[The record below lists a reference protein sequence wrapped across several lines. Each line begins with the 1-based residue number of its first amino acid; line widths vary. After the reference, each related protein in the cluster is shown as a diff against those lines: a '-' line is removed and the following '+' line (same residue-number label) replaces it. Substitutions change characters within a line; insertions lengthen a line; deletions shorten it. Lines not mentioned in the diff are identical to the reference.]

1 MKVKRMSEL
10 RFEAPVELVTAL
22 QELGD
27 PDLAAKE
34 CVVLELYRRGAI
46 SSGKAAELL
55 GMERLEFIRYSG
67 RLGIPYFRLSA
78 EELAGELQQ
87 LRAWNK
93 P

>member
-1 MKVKRMSEL
+1 MSEL
-10 RFEAPVELVTAL
+10 RFEAPPELVTVL

-27 PDLAAKE
+27 PDVAAKE
-34 CVVLELYRRGAI
+34 CVVLELYRRGVL

-67 RLGIPYFRLSA
+67 RLGIPYFQLSA
-78 EELAGELQQ
+78 DELRQELHQ
-87 LRAWNK
+87 LRKWSK